1 MLTLYT
7 YYRSTAAYRVR
18 IALNYKQIEHH
29 LVPVNL
35 LEAEQLTEEYVAIN
49 PQMRVPTLLDG
60 DFKLGQS
67 LAILEYLE
75 EKYPDLPLLPE
86 DINQRARVRMISQLV
101 ASDIHPLNNV
111 GVLKYLKTHFNQE
124 QSAVNRWYY
133 HWIRKGFDALE
144 KLLFDSDRVKK
155 QLFCVGNTVTLADL
169 CLIPQIYNAFRFEF
183 PMGNYPH
190 LLEIYHHCLTLE
202 AFDAARPENQL
213 DAVSIDLSKP

>member
-35 LEAEQLTEEYVAIN
+35 LDAEQLTEEYATIN

-124 QSAVNRWYY
+124 QSAVNRWYH

-183 PMGNYPH
+183 PMENYPH